1 MNHRRLIEEWLPI
14 KEIGIE
20 SRRERGASSALPA
33 LYFLHVWW
41 ARRPLTAS
49 RAAILGSLLP
59 AWEGNDEVL
68 GPHFD
73 SETDY
78 HKWFLRM
85 LGILGDPVAA
95 QAKLEAIRNG
105 TYTPKDKQDTKAFTF
120 GRAFSTHLND
130 SDLNTLYAV
139 LSAYLGTPKPY
150 VMDSM
155 AGGGSIPFESIRLGI
170 PTIANELNPV
180 ACLVLETT
188 IRLPSKFGSS
198 LALDIGNWG
207 QKWMEMATAK
217 LEPYYAQPYA
227 PATTMARLWARTVPC
242 PTTGKPVPLS
252 PNWWLRRQTGDSVA
266 VNLLPCKAEW
276 TECRFEIVH
285 GTQADLES
293 KYAPSR
299 GTIARGSAI
308 SPWTGD
314 PVPSDYIKRMAQ
326 NGQMG
331 EQLYAIEVVEGNS
344 RWFETSPDEDITAAN
359 SAKDGLAKNWS
370 RWLAQDL
377 IPTEEFPQESND
389 LRPLTYGMDRWHKFF
404 APRQLLAM
412 VTYLETLRELAPEME
427 RELGKERAAAVR
439 TYLAVVLD
447 KCANWNSILATWNAP
462 YVSIRSV
469 FDRHDYSFKWSFAEM
484 NMALKD
490 KGAFPW
496 SLSQVVDAYRGLCR
510 LLEPSLPLFARNGDS
525 TGSSNGSGTTHPAQV
540 THGSAATLSHLA
552 DASVDAVVVDPP
564 YGGNVM
570 YAELSDFFYVWLKRS
585 VGDIYPD
592 WFDTELVDKDSEAV
606 ANPARF
612 TGAQGGKP
620 KELATRDYLLK
631 MRRVFREMR
640 RVVKPGGS
648 MTVMFT
654 HRETDM
660 WNALG
665 LALLDTGWEIGSS
678 WPVHTESE
686 HSLHITQKNS
696 ARSTVFLY
704 CRPRPVAET
713 QSYWDQDLRN
723 EVTRTAGERAR
734 EFQEAGIDGV
744 DLYLST
750 FGPVLGVLSR
760 HWPIISE
767 DVDRETGESLPL
779 EPEAALSIARREV
792 FRLQRE
798 GLLDGRA
805 ANWDAAT
812 DWYLLAWKSFGAR
825 EFSYD
830 EARKMAMAQGAEGD
844 ELRTRHRLLSQKSG
858 TAALLQPG
866 QRQGRDH
873 VNPDAA
879 TFTRAVD
886 ALHTAMWLYE
896 TEGERRCRQFLE
908 GTGLITDSDF
918 QTLFQA
924 ALNAIPRTRKYS
936 RGQIT
941 GFNVPEAETLEN
953 MRLSLFPNIEFTEK
967 LDTNT
972 GAEQAALDIG

>member
-14 KEIGIE
+14 KEIGVE
-20 SRRERGASSALPA
+20 SRRERAASSALPP

-41 ARRPLTAS
+41 ARRPLCAS
-49 RAAILGSLLP
+49 RAAILSSLLP
-59 AWEGNDEVL
+59 AWEGNGEVL
-68 GPHFD
+68 APHFD
-73 SETDY
+73 SEGDY
-78 HKWFLRM
+78 HQWFLRM
-85 LGILGDPVAA
+85 LGILGDTVAA
-95 QAKLEAIRNG
+95 QAKMEAIKNG
-105 TYTPKDKQDTKAFTF
+105 TYSPKNKQDAKAFTF
-120 GRAFSTHLND
+120 GRAFSTHFNH

-150 VMDSM
+150 VMDPM

-170 PTIANELNPV
+170 PAIAYELNPV

-188 IRLPSKFGSS
+188 LSLPLEFGSS
-198 LALDIGNWG
+198 LTLDIGKWG
-207 QKWMEMATAK
+207 QKWLEMASTK

-227 PATTMARLWARTVPC
+227 TAATMARIWARTVPC

-266 VNLLPCKAEW
+266 VNLLPCEAEW
-276 TECRFEIVH
+276 AECRFEIVH
-285 GTQADLES
+285 GTQADLEK

-314 PVPSDYIKRMAQ
+314 PVPGDYIKQMAQ

-331 EQLYAIEVVEGNS
+331 EQLYAIEVMEGTS
-344 RWFETSPDEDITAAN
+344 RWFEPPPAEDIAAAN
-359 SAKDGLAKNWS
+359 LARDALANNWD
-370 RWLAQDL
+370 RWLSEDL
-377 IPTEEFPQESND
+377 IPTEPIPDGNKTAEP
-389 LRPLTYGMDRWHKFF
+389 RRYGMYQWDQLF
-404 APRQLLAM
+404 APRQLLAL

-427 RELGKERAAAVR
+427 RELGQERAAAVR
-439 TYLAVVLD
+439 TYLGVVLD
-447 KCANWNSILATWNAP
+447 KCANYNSSMCAWHALRNQIANT
-462 YVSIRSV
+462 
-469 FDRHDYSFKWSFAEM
+469 FDRHDFSIKWSFAEM

-496 SLSQVVDAYRGLCR
+496 ALGQVVDAYKGLCR
-510 LLEPSLPLFARNGDS
+510 LLQPALPLFDDDGL
-525 TGSSNGSGTTHPAQV
+525 GSSSGIGGPKPVQV
-540 THGSAATLSHLA
+540 TRGSAAALSHLA

-564 YGGNVM
+564 YGNNVM

-585 VGDIYPD
+585 VGNLYPD
-592 WFDTELVDKDSEAV
+592 WFDTELVDKDNEAV

-612 TGAQGGKP
+612 TGTPGGKP

-631 MRRVFREMR
+631 MRRIFREMR
-640 RVVKPGGS
+640 RVVKAGGS

-665 LALLDTGWEIGSS
+665 LALLDTGWEISSS

-686 HSLHITQKNS
+686 HSLHIAKKNS
-696 ARSTVFLY
+696 ARSTVLLF
-704 CRPRPVAET
+704 CRPRTTVGE
-713 QSYWDQDLRN
+713 QSYWDHDLRS
-723 EVTRTAGERAR
+723 EVTRTAGKMALDY
-734 EFQEAGIDGV
+734 QEAGIDGV

-760 HWPIISE
+760 HWPIIKE
-767 DVDRETGESLPL
+767 DVDRETGESQRL
-779 EPEAALSIARREV
+779 EPEAALNIARQEV

-798 GLLDGRA
+798 GLLNGRA
-805 ANWDAAT
+805 ANWDTAT

-830 EARKMAMAQGAEGD
+830 EARKMAMAQGAEAD
-844 ELRTRHRLLSQKSG
+844 EVRARHRLLTHKQG
-858 TAALLQPG
+858 TATLLQPG

-873 VNPDAA
+873 VNPDAT

-886 ALHTAMWLYE
+886 ALHTAMWLYDV
-896 TEGERRCRQFLE
+896 EGDRRCSQFLQD
-908 GTGLITDSDF
+908 TGLITDSDF

-936 RGQIT
+936 RGQVI
-941 GFNVPEAETLEN
+941 GFRIPEAETLEK
-953 MRLSLFPNIEFTEK
+953 MRLSLFPDIELTEK
-967 LDTNT
+967 VDTDAS
-972 GAEQAALDIG
+972 AEQSVLDLG